1 MSSQQERIQPN
12 EHTLTWELLVTKK
25 KSIQKEIILFFVP
38 TQSHTLL
45 SWLHSVFDHLY
56 SIWLR
61 SLVLYL
67 VDAFLS
73 CLLRCHLTLFT
84 SLASWNSLLRDHFLC
99 FFVILGF
106 LFFIFHQGL
115 LGFFFQF
122 WGEMRTGSSLHSKVL
137 PWASYSWKSY
147 MGNNIVQKTFR
158 KKNQEKKMN

>member
-1 MSSQQERIQPN
+1 MSSQQARIQLN

-115 LGFFFQF
+115 LGFFFPVLGWNEDRKQP
-122 WGEMRTGSSLHSKVL
+122 TQQGSPLSFIQLKVL
-137 PWASYSWKSY
+137 Y
-147 MGNNIVQKTFR
+147 G
-158 KKNQEKKMN
+158 